1 MTGAERGFLL
11 LGSRLGNPER
21 RPLST
26 AQLRNLA
33 ARVRLSQRPSQE
45 RELEIKD
52 LAALGYASDEARRIL
67 ALLAEEDAL
76 EHYLRKSRKIGCV
89 PLTWISNG
97 YPSVLRERL
106 GADSPAVLW
115 TKGDISILDGPKLA
129 LVGSRD
135 IAAKNRAFAAEVG
148 RQAALQGYTLVSG
161 NARGADRTA
170 QRACLQHGGRV
181 ISIVADEL
189 NKQPEQ
195 QGVLYISEED
205 FDAAFTA
212 QRAHSRNRVIHAL
225 ADKVFVA
232 QSGLAEGGTW
242 AGTVKNL
249 RCGWSPVFCFQ
260 DASEAVCQLE
270 QLGAVC
276 IDIDALVNVDSLHT
290 HTISLFDQ

>member
-11 LGSRLGNPER
+11 LGSQLGNPER

-26 AQLRNLA
+26 AQLRTLA
-33 ARVRLSQRPSQE
+33 GRVRQAEHYSQE
-45 RELEIKD
+45 RDLEIRD
-52 LAALGYASDEARRIL
+52 LAALGYGPDDARRIL
-67 ALLAEEDAL
+67 ALLSEKDAL
-76 EHYLRKSRKIGCV
+76 EHYLRKSRRLGCL

-97 YPSVLRERL
+97 YPSVLKQRL
-106 GADSPAVLW
+106 GAESPAVLW
-115 TKGDISILDGPKLA
+115 ARGDISILDGPKLA

-135 IAAKNRAFAAEVG
+135 IAAKNKSFAEEVG

-161 NARGADRTA
+161 NARGADRIA
-170 QRACLQHGGRV
+170 QKACLRHGGKV

-189 NKQPEQ
+189 EKQPEQ
-195 QGVLYISEED
+195 IGVLYISEED
-205 FDAAFTA
+205 FDAPFTA

-225 ADKVFVA
+225 ADKTFVA

-249 RCGWSPVFCFQ
+249 RCGWSPVFCFR
-260 DASEAVCQLE
+260 DESEAASQLK

-276 IDIDALVNVDSLHT
+276 IDCDALADLDSLQREN
-290 HTISLFDQ
+290 ISFFDQ